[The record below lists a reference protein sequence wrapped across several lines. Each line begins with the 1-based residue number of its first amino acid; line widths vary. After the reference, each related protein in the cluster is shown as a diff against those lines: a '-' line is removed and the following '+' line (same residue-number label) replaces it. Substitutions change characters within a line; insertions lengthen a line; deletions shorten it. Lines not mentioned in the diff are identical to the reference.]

1 MTDSIND
8 SCLVDF
14 TGVTLAF
21 ADADS
26 KLLDVDSVAD
36 VNAYG
41 QPDCKNCTPF
51 LSGNPSKTTFC

>member
-14 TGVTLAF
+14 TGVTLAL

-26 KLLDVDSVAD
+26 KLLDVVSVPD

-41 QPDCKNCTPF
+41 QLDCKISVF
-51 LSGNPSKTTFC
+51 